1 MLASLNDFILFQF
14 NLKMHWGKTILTLSK
29 NVLKGNAK
37 MNDSVTFAYF
47 VKNPF
52 PSLGTSLDIC
62 LLSEDFQK
70 LLLWIYCNKWSRPA
84 LVSLTSL
91 LRFFLFYLFSWT
103 SWCQALF
110 FLLFFLDV
118 SAALLKQPN
127 LDDFTSQLTG
137 SVLSWFNIRG
147 YGFDS
152 FIKLYTFIG

>member
-1 MLASLNDFILFQF
+1 
-14 NLKMHWGKTILTLSK
+14 
-29 NVLKGNAK
+29 

-91 LRFFLFYLFSWT
+91 LRFFLFFLNFIYLAGQADVKHCFSF
-103 SWCQALF
+103 CF
-110 FLLFFLDV
+110 F
-118 SAALLKQPN
+118 
-127 LDDFTSQLTG
+127 
-137 SVLSWFNIRG
+137 
-147 YGFDS
+147 
-152 FIKLYTFIG
+152 